1 MTAPSHPT
9 TALLPPVR
17 LRGVV
22 VFRLGPV
29 SLRIDPRAILVTVV
43 LGVLA
48 FLVLCWAVS
57 VGDFPI
63 SFREVVRTLA
73 GYGVDPNR
81 LVIHEIRLPRAALAA
96 SIGAAFGISGAVFQ
110 RITGNPLASPDLIGV
125 NAGAAAS
132 AVAVIVLFA
141 GSPTQIAF
149 GALAGATLSALA
161 VYLLAWKSGVS
172 TYRLILIGIAIGAF
186 MSAVTAWLLTRADI
200 YDASRAAVWLAGD
213 VSGTGW
219 EDIQPLWVALAV
231 LVPAALVLAR
241 QLRMLEL
248 GDDAAKALGTRVERV
263 RGLLLLVGV
272 GLAAVSVSASGPIT
286 FVALASPQI
295 ARRMAGGRT
304 VGLLPSAAFGALLLG
319 LSDLIAKRIIAPGEL
334 PVGIVTAVLG
344 APYLLFLLAWSN
356 RVGRGG

>member
-1 MTAPSHPT
+1 MTAPSHPAP
-9 TALLPPVR
+9 ALPAPVR
-17 LRGVV
+17 LRGIVV
-22 VFRLGPV
+22 LRLGPV
-29 SLRIDPRAILVTVV
+29 SWRIDPRAILITVV
-43 LGVLA
+43 LSVLA
-48 FLVLCWAVS
+48 FIVLCWAVA
-57 VGDFPI
+57 VGDYPI
-63 SFREVVRTLA
+63 SVREVVRTLA

-96 SIGAAFGISGAVFQ
+96 SIGAAFGVSGGVFQ

-132 AVAVIVLFA
+132 AVAVIVLFS
-141 GSPTQIAF
+141 GSPTQVAF
-149 GALAGATLSALA
+149 GALGGATVSALA

-219 EDIQPLWVALAV
+219 EDVQPLWVALAV

-248 GDDAAKALGTRVERV
+248 GDDAAKALGTHVERV

-295 ARRMAGGRT
+295 ARRMTGGRT

-319 LSDLIAKRIIAPGEL
+319 LADLIAKRIIAPGEL